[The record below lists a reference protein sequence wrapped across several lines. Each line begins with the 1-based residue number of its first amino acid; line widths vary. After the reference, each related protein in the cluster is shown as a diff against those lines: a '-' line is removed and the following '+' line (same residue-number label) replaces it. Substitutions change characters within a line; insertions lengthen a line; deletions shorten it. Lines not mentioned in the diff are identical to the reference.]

1 MSVIQRQRGAITLI
15 FTFMLPAIVS
25 LLAITVY
32 FAMYSQVVIRA
43 GQAVDSAVLACAYQQ
58 NDTGVVTEDIL
69 NYYRPNF
76 VLPGLNQS
84 VKLNSKNGC
93 QISAQYRF
101 EPAMVN
107 ALPVAIDS
115 DTEVVS
121 NSHSSA
127 KLVVNVNGNGNGIQN
142 PVDVALVMD
151 ISGSMKSD
159 LPELKNIITDVIRD
173 IDSSS
178 NQVRFSIVPFQTGV
192 GVSGA
197 PWLLSSEVSPKCVDG
212 LVYRNSNLDADKT
225 VQSLNYPSDRLDFNE
240 VTPGPWLDRCSDNSF
255 ILPLTNNL
263 NSVIRHVNS
272 LKTSG
277 GSTASYQGFIWGV
290 RTLTEQWQKEWKVT
304 PVQSSSLTQRLI
316 LFTDGDDSRR
326 DYFNDLMRAGLCD
339 VIQQD
344 LNIQVSFIGFGV
356 SADRIKQ
363 FQQCAGRKESVFD
376 ASNTAE
382 LAAYFEDAININI
395 GTNVSI
401 VFGE

>member
-127 KLVVNVNGNGNGIQN
+127 KLVVNGNGNGIQN
-142 PVDVALVMD
+142 PVDFALVMD

-178 NQVRFSIVPFQTGV
+178 NQVRFSIVPFKTGV

-197 PWLLSSEVSPKCVDG
+197 PWLLSSEGSPKCVDSLAYTSG
-212 LVYRNSNLDADKT
+212 NLDADKT

-240 VTPGPWLDRCSDNSF
+240 VTSGRWLDRRSDNSF

-277 GSTASYQGFIWGV
+277 GSTASYQGFI
-290 RTLTEQWQKEWKVT
+290 
-304 PVQSSSLTQRLI
+304 
-316 LFTDGDDSRR
+316 
-326 DYFNDLMRAGLCD
+326 
-339 VIQQD
+339 
-344 LNIQVSFIGFGV
+344 
-356 SADRIKQ
+356 
-363 FQQCAGRKESVFD
+363 
-376 ASNTAE
+376 
-382 LAAYFEDAININI
+382 
-395 GTNVSI
+395 
-401 VFGE
+401 

>member
-1 MSVIQRQRGAITLI
+1 MSVIQRQRGAITLT

-25 LLAITVY
+25 LLAITVF

-43 GQAVDSAVLACAYQQ
+43 GQAADSAVLACAYQQ
-58 NDTGVVTEDIL
+58 NDTGVVTEGIL
-69 NYYRPNF
+69 DYYRPNF
-76 VLPGLNQS
+76 VLPELNKS
-84 VKLNSKNGC
+84 VKLNSNNGC

-121 NSHSSA
+121 NSQSSA
-127 KLVVNVNGNGNGIQN
+127 ELVQNVNVNGIQN
-142 PVDVALVMD
+142 PVDFSLVLD
-151 ISGSMKSD
+151 ISGSMTWH
-159 LPELKNIITDVIRD
+159 LPELKKIITDVISD
-173 IDSSS
+173 IVPSS

-197 PWLLSSEVSPKCVDG
+197 PWLLSSEASPKCVDG
-212 LVYRNSNLDADKT
+212 LVYRNGNLDADKT
-225 VQSLNYPSDRLDFNE
+225 VQSLNYSSDRLDFNE
-240 VTPGPWLDRCSDNSF
+240 VTPGRWLDRCSETSF

-263 NSVIRHVNS
+263 NSVIRYVES
-272 LKTSG
+272 LDTSG

-290 RTLTEQWQKEWKVT
+290 RTLTDQWQKEWQVT

-316 LFTDGDDSRR
+316 LFTDGDDNRR
-326 DYFNDLMRAGLCD
+326 DYFNDLMSAGLCD

-363 FQQCAGRKESVFD
+363 FKQCAGRNGSVFD
-376 ASNTAE
+376 ANNTAE
-382 LAAYFEDAININI
+382 LADYFEDAININI
-395 GTNVSI
+395 ETKVRI
-401 VFGE
+401 VLGE